1 MGEENSELD
10 FSMRVQKQ
18 LELSLKQSYSQRGCQ
33 CRLDKGGTLFRR
45 TRYQEGSLKLEER
58 KRGPAVWVYRWWEKD
73 INGKAVRRKEQ
84 LGTLE
89 EYPNESKAQAAT
101 DALRLTVNNQSKRR
115 DLRRT
120 SINTLWEHYSTEE
133 LPLKELST
141 QDAYIHYTK
150 NWILPRWGNL
160 LLDEVKTVEVERW
173 LRATDL
179 ADGTK
184 AKIKCVMSALF
195 SHAVRW
201 VFCGHNPIS
210 SGMPVGGGG
219 KRGPS
224 TGVRVSAKRQHAPL
238 VLLAEQV
245 KLGLAN
251 LEFRDQ
257 LLVFLIGALGTRR
270 GEVGALRW
278 MDCDFENAAF
288 YVRHSYYWHRGG
300 HLKATKTEASAKPLP
315 MHPALK
321 NALAEWKEQSPYNT
335 ASDFVFPSLHQKGQK
350 PLDLSSVLKRKIKP
364 AFAKLGIAGVGWHTF
379 RHTVGTLLADMGEHQ
394 LTIRDYLRH
403 SNLSVTNKY
412 LQATSKTKRL
422 AQEKLVDAILPTGS
436 LSASKSNLIQ

>member
-33 CRLDKGGTLFRR
+33 CRLNKGGTLFRR

-201 VFCGHNPIS
+201 EFCGHNPIS

-238 VLLAEQV
+238 VLLVEQV

-278 MDCDFENAAF
+278 TDCDFANQVF
-288 YVRHSYYWHRGG
+288 YVQHSYYWRRKGY
-300 HLKATKTEASAKPLP
+300 LKATKTEASAKPLA

-321 NALAEWKEQSPYNT
+321 NALLEWRAQSLYIT
-335 ASDFVFPSLHQKGQK
+335 ETDFVFPSVRNKGRK
-350 PLDLSSVLKRKIKP
+350 PLDLGAVLTRMIKP

-379 RHTVGTLLADMGEHQ
+379 RHSVGSILADMGEHQ

-403 SNLSVTNKY
+403 SNLNVTNQY

-422 AQEKLVDAILPTGS
+422 AQEKLVDAILPSGS
-436 LSASKSNLIQ
+436 LSQSKSTLIQ